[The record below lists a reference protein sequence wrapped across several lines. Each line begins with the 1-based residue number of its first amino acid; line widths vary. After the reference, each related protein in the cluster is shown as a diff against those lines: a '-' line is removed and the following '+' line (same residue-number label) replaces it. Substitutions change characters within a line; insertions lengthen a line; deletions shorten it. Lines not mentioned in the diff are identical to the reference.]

1 MKRDSEYIKIDFLK
15 IADGMIRR
23 LWVIILTMIICGV
36 LMFSYAAFMVT
47 PLYEASALMYVNNSS
62 FSVGSTSF
70 SISSSEISAAK
81 SLVDTYLV
89 ILETRL
95 TLNEVIERGELD
107 CTYEELCEMI
117 TAESVN
123 ETEVFS
129 VTVTSDDPQDAEHIA
144 NTIAQ
149 VLPDKIAGIVEGSS
163 VRVVDYAVVPSA
175 QVSPNVTVW
184 TIIGVL
190 LGLIEVYGVK
200 KRWVWLWLFSLTR
213 WFPAVLWG
221 WSQKYQ
227 PEWQVQDIN
236 AELKRL
242 AEHGSA
248 DVMDEGLTVNLR
260 DRTVT
265 EFFQKKV
272 LLRDIHMAIPQ
283 GHMVLLLGGSGA
295 GKTTFLNA
303 VNGYEKAHA
312 QVMLNG
318 TDMYKHYKKMQ
329 YEVGFVPQTEMMR
342 GKDTVLNTLL
352 DAAKLRLS
360 RDITPAQR
368 RARVDEVMDIFG
380 LKPVKNN
387 LVEKL
392 SGGQKKRLSISMEFI
407 SNPSLFI
414 LDEPDS
420 GLDGVMARELFEQLR
435 KIADTGKI
443 VIVITHT
450 PDRVID
456 LFDDVI
462 VLAKDSARTG
472 RLAFYG
478 SVEDA
483 RRFFQRERMEQIVK
497 SVNRVEE
504 GGDGLADEFVMKY
517 AREVA

>member
-1 MKRDSEYIKIDFLK
+1 MFESEN
-15 IADGMIRR
+15 
-23 LWVIILTMIICGV
+23 ILSVV
-36 LMFSYAAFMVT
+36 LMA
-47 PLYEASALMYVNNSS
+47 LYLIGLWRIFEKSGLKGWWALIPGARDYQLARCAGRETEGRMY
-62 FSVGSTSF
+62 
-70 SISSSEISAAK
+70 SISGVTITLL
-81 SLVDTYLV
+81 SLVLYFMTDQILNDPNSLTAGFLFLSVLV
-89 ILETRL
+89 I
-95 TLNEVIERGELD
+95 V
-107 CTYEELCEMI
+107 
-117 TAESVN
+117 TAIVR
-123 ETEVFS
+123 F
-129 VTVTSDDPQDAEHIA
+129 IY
-144 NTIAQ
+144 TI
-149 VLPDKIAGIVEGSS
+149 
-163 VRVVDYAVVPSA
+163 RVWS
-175 QVSPNVTVW
+175 
-184 TIIGVL
+184 
-190 LGLIEVYGVK
+190 GLIDVYGLSKWWILLCMNEYVM
-200 KRWVWLWLFSLTR
+200 WIPALVWGF
-213 WFPAVLWG
+213 G
-221 WSQKYQ
+221 KKYQ
-227 PEWQVQDIN
+227 PEWKVEDIR
-236 AELKRL
+236 AEMARL
-242 AEHGSA
+242 ASSGSA
-248 DVMDEGLTVNLR
+248 QVMDEGLTVNLK

-312 QVMLNG
+312 EVMLNG
-318 TDMYKHYKKMQ
+318 SNMYTQYKKMQ

-352 DAAKLRLS
+352 DAAKLRLP
-360 RDITPAQR
+360 RELTAKQR

-380 LKPVKNN
+380 LRPVKGN

-392 SGGQKKRLSISMEFI
+392 SGGQKKRLSISIEFL

-435 KIADTGKI
+435 RIADTGKI

-478 SVEDA
+478 SIEEA
-483 RRFFQRERMEQIVK
+483 KKFFQRDRMEEIVK
-497 SVNRVEE
+497 SVNRKEE

-517 AREVA
+517 AEVQHG